1 MQQALCTDAASSPHA
16 CARAR
21 VTCGRARRGQ
31 GVLELASGARYEGD
45 FVEGA
50 REGFG
55 ELVFPAGTG
64 RYCGSFSDG
73 QQDGWGE
80 MAYANGDRRVPP
92 LHLRHRPTHARARS
106 LKTSLPAQVRRR
118 LEGRAT
124 ARARHHALRKR
135 HGGAGRVA
143 PRRPSGAGPAAQ
155 RGCARQRLAR
165 ACARALM
172 RALAHGRGRTARR
185 GGGARG
191 APPAARAAV
200 AWRERRVATRGR
212 RDSVGRIIHRPPRR
226 RGAGRG
232 CAPARARVGAAE
244 QPDVARGP
252 GPARAPRHPR
262 LSSESPSASKREPLG
277 RGALFGRGRRASAAA
292 AGAAG
297 APRLWLAV
305 ARAAGRGP
313 AAWGCGRLAAAR
325 AAGAAAGAAGA
336 AEEDSGQE
344 DADQKRLRGAVAPV
358 TARPTASTGAQT
370 RRRRGAGGGA

>member
-165 ACARALM
+165 ACARA
-172 RALAHGRGRTARR
+172 RARPDSAARR
-185 GGGARG
+185 RRARG
-191 APPAARAAV
+191 AARRTRSCRLAGAASRHARSSRFRGEDPSPPAPPPRCREGLCTGTRTRRRSRAAG
-200 AWRERRVATRGR
+200 RCSGTR
-212 RDSVGRIIHRPPRR
+212 
-226 RGAGRG
+226 AG
-232 CAPARARVGAAE
+232 
-244 QPDVARGP
+244 
-252 GPARAPRHPR
+252 
-262 LSSESPSASKREPLG
+262 ESPSAPKALKREPLG
-277 RGALFGRGRRASAAA
+277 LQARAPRPWSPSRQRAPGERSRSRGCGSAPPLARSRPRGGARTGSVGLRETRRCARGRGRGGSR
-292 AGAAG
+292 
-297 APRLWLAV
+297 
-305 ARAAGRGP
+305 
-313 AAWGCGRLAAAR
+313 
-325 AAGAAAGAAGA
+325 
-336 AEEDSGQE
+336 
-344 DADQKRLRGAVAPV
+344 
-358 TARPTASTGAQT
+358 
-370 RRRRGAGGGA
+370 GGG

>member
-172 RALAHGRGRTARR
+172 RGEE
-185 GGGARG
+185 
-191 APPAARAAV
+191 AARA
-200 AWRERRVATRGR
+200 GR
-212 RDSVGRIIHRPPRR
+212 RPPHAQLSPGGSGESPRAVVAIPWGGSFTARPAAAVPGGAVHRHAHASAQPSSRTLLGDQGRREPL
-226 RGAGRG
+226 GTQGS
-232 CAPARARVGAAE
+232 
-244 QPDVARGP
+244 Q
-252 GPARAPRHPR
+252 ARAPRPP
-262 LSSESPSASKREPLG
+262 SESPSAVEPFSAEGAGRAQPQPGLRERPASG
-277 RGALFGRGRRASAAA
+277 SQSPARRGADRQR
-292 AGAAG
+292 GAAG
-297 APRLWLAV
+297 DSPLRARPGPR
-305 ARAAGRGP
+305 REPR
-313 AAWGCGRLAAAR
+313 GRLKKTVDKRMQIRSVFAALSR
-325 AAGAAAGAAGA
+325 
-336 AEEDSGQE
+336 Q
-344 DADQKRLRGAVAPV
+344 
-358 TARPTASTGAQT
+358 
-370 RRRRGAGGGA
+370 